1 MTPRCSPLLRKSE
14 NAMMM
19 KPHDSKDFSTHPCF
33 NPEAKGRFGRV
44 HLPVAPK
51 CNIKCNF
58 CDRKYDCV
66 NESRPGV
73 TSSVLNPEQ
82 AGVYIDR
89 VVEKEPRIT
98 VAGIAGPGD
107 PFANGVETIATLRTI
122 RRKHPQ
128 MLLCVS
134 SNGLG
139 IAPYIGDL
147 AEIGVSH
154 VTITVCAVDPEIGQ
168 HIYSWVKDGTVI
180 YRGKPAAALL
190 WQRQREAIK
199 SLKEHGITVKINC
212 IVIPTVNERHIE
224 EVARVMAGLGADLFN
239 CMAMFP
245 NAKTPL
251 GHLEQPSKRTMA
263 DLQATAGNYLPQMR
277 HCTRCRADAV
287 GLLDED
293 RTDEF
298 RACLSDCSNLGP
310 LPPGKRAYVAV
321 ATREGVLVNM
331 HLGEA
336 RHFQIWEAAGNGF
349 RKVADRPA
357 ADAGGGIRRWHQLA
371 RVLGDCRAVLV
382 SGVGTTPY
390 DILVNS
396 GIQPVEASGFIEEGL
411 RVVYENRKT
420 ATLRGRRNPCSEGSC
435 SGSGGGCG

>member
-1 MTPRCSPLLRKSE
+1 MKLINGMKMNRHESKSF
-14 NAMMM
+14 
-19 KPHDSKDFSTHPCF
+19 SKHPCF
-33 NPEAKGRFGRV
+33 NPEAKGKFGRV

-73 TSSVLNPEQ
+73 TSTVLTPEQ
-82 AGVYIDR
+82 AGIYMDR

-107 PFANGVETIATLRTI
+107 PFANGAETIATLRTI
-122 RRKHPQ
+122 RRKHPE

-154 VTITVCAVDPEIGQ
+154 VTITVCAVGPEVGQ
-168 HIYSWVKDGTVI
+168 QIYSWVKDGKVI
-180 YRGKPAAALL
+180 YRGRPAAELL
-190 WQRQREAIK
+190 WQRQQAAITALK
-199 SLKEHGITVKINC
+199 SFGITVKINC
-212 IVIPTVNERHIE
+212 IVIPTVNDHHVE
-224 EVARVMAGLGADLFN
+224 EVARTMEKLGADLFN

-245 NAKTPL
+245 NVNTPF
-251 GHLEQPSKRTMA
+251 GNLEQPDKTTMTG
-263 DLQATAGNYLPQMR
+263 LQAMAENYLPQMR

-287 GLLDED
+287 GLLGED

-298 RACLSDCSNLGP
+298 RGCLSDCSNLAP
-310 LPPGKRAYVAV
+310 LPPGRRPFVAV
-321 ATREGVLVNM
+321 ASREGLLVNL

-336 RHFQIWEAAGNGF
+336 KLFQIWEQSGDGF
-349 RKVADRPA
+349 RKVEERPA
-357 ADAGGGIRRWHQLA
+357 ANVGGGIKRWHQLA
-371 RVLGDCRAVLV
+371 KILGDCRAVLV
-382 SGVGTTPY
+382 NGVGATPY
-390 DILVNS
+390 DILLKA
-396 GIQPVEASGFIEEGL
+396 GIKPVEASGFIEEGL
-411 RVVYENRKT
+411 RVVYENQKT
-420 ATLRGRRNPCSEGSC
+420 AMLRGRRNPCSDGAC
-435 SGSGGGCG
+435 TGSGGGCG